1 MTDKDETQTEFV
13 KMETHESDKK
23 KTKGA
28 KLFVLGAALLFSLAA
43 NAFLV
48 YSPKTTCPKTQADQ
62 LDKCLV
68 SLEGSDDRIMNC
80 LLQRAQE
87 MSNREEAIG
96 DCVAELKATE
106 AELTMYKQDEE
117 DHVDNMSE
125 EALEKELEP

>member
-1 MTDKDETQTEFV
+1 MSDNTSTEFV
-13 KMETHESDKK
+13 KMETRDLTSGQKK
-23 KTKGA
+23 ASSA
-28 KLFVLGAALLFSLAA
+28 KIFVLGAALMFSLAA
-43 NAFLV
+43 NALLV
-48 YSPKTTCPKTQADQ
+48 YSPKTNCPDTQADQ
-62 LDKCLV
+62 LDQCLV

-87 MSNREEAIG
+87 MSIREEAIG
-96 DCVAELKATE
+96 DCVAELQATE